1 MTDALETGEAADC
14 ALLVV
19 RQDAASRVSVI
30 SSLAALDSFGVP
42 VLGYALN
49 VCTGRGRGQS
59 GYGYGGY
66 GGYSYGYGYGYGRN
80 YSNANT
86 DSTGEVVVGG
96 GYEEITVDVT
106 LEELP

>member
-1 MTDALETGEAADC
+1 MRVLGTTADC

-30 SSLAALDSFGVP
+30 NSLAALDSFGVP

-66 GGYSYGYGYGYGRN
+66 GGYSYGYGYGYGRDRG
-80 YSNANT
+80 YGYGQQKEK
-86 DSTGEVVVGG
+86 TG
-96 GYEEITVDVT
+96 VD
-106 LEELP
+106 